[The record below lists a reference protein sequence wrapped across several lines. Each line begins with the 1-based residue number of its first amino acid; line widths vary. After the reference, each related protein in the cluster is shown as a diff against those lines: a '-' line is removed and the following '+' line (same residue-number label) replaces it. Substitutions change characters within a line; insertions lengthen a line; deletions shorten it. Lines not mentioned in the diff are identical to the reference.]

1 MMTKHVARRCV
12 TVWIDKHMS
21 IVAVFLGPQAT
32 AHRVRSDGNGDEAIV
47 DGWLLQRFTTYRR
60 EHWQQLCEQ
69 TVARLGPND
78 DILIVGP
85 GQAKHALRD
94 EIEQYSGMKGQIRAL
109 QTEPRMTDQQL
120 VALSSTLCEA
130 SDRNL
135 PEAHREFQPPVVVS
149 RTFDQIGVR
158 K

>member
-1 MMTKHVARRCV
+1 MTNHVARRCV
-12 TVWIDKHMS
+12 TVWIDRHMS
-21 IVAVFLGPQAT
+21 VVAVFLGRQDLV
-32 AHRVRSDGNGDEAIV
+32 HRAGSADSDDERVV
-47 DGWLLQRFTTYRR
+47 DGWLLQRFAAYRR

-69 TVARLGPND
+69 TVSHLGPND
-78 DILIVGP
+78 DILIIGP
-85 GQAKHALRD
+85 GQAKHTLRC
-94 EIEQYSGMKGQIRAL
+94 EIEQYSGMKGRIRAL